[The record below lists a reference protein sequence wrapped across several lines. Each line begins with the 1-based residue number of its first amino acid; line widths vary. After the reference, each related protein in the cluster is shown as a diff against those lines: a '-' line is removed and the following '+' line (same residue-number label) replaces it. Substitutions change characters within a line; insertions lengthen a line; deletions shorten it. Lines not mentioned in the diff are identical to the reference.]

1 MKRNKM
7 GFTIIEVISTM
18 VIIVIITSSVLWNLT
33 GIRHMTDIHQEV
45 HRATIITT
53 AKEVWY
59 KDLGYSALKQY
70 QNAKN
75 DADRFQFLLPYLP
88 YANPTTTLLDYTPEG
103 FEYSLNRFNEKVSI
117 MDLETK
123 QKIEY

>member
-33 GIRHMTDIHQEV
+33 GIRHMADIHQAV
-45 HRATIITT
+45 HRATMITA

-59 KDLGYSALKQY
+59 KDSGYSALKQY

-75 DADRFQFLLPYLP
+75 DDDKFKFLLPYLP
-88 YANPTTTLLDYTPEG
+88 YVNQTTTLFDYTPEG